1 MRLLVPTTE
10 PPSATAR
17 VSSHFGRAPYF
28 AVLDTETGAVTSLGG
43 PSAHHECGTLATKLV
58 SEGVDAVACAG
69 LGPGALASL
78 TAAGIAV
85 YMTREQSVAQI
96 ASAWQAG
103 AVAAAQP
110 GDTCHSHG
118 SGQCSD

>member
-1 MRLLVPTTE
+1 MRLLVPTIE

-17 VSSHFGRAPYF
+17 ISSHFGKAPYF
-28 AVLDTETGAVTSLGG
+28 AVLDTESGAVTALGG
-43 PSAHHECGTLATKLV
+43 PSANHECRTLAAALV
-58 SEGVDAVACAG
+58 AEGVDAVACAG

-78 TAAGIAV
+78 NAAGIPV
-85 YMTREQSVAQI
+85 YVTREQSVAQV

-110 GDTCHSHG
+110 GDTCHSHS